1 MSLTSFYLNHAHF
14 RNSLFVH
21 VKQWRRSG
29 WPLAQVTSLPISAA
43 LRNWPSADISGA
55 NSKQLQNQLTV
66 SLKVFPTP
74 VLNSNHTMEAALY
87 LQCSAHISRQFK
99 DSFCWSLWQFVPLFF
114 VLLWLIKHNHR
125 VIWGIYSFFY
135 GYFFPFEV
143 ILHLSVVMWRRF
155 VPFVDRFHFCS
166 CFASLCSAYVYIYC
180 TSLKTY
186 NKFHL
191 SLLFKTPL

>member
-1 MSLTSFYLNHAHF
+1 MKKECMTL
-14 RNSLFVH
+14 
-21 VKQWRRSG
+21 
-29 WPLAQVTSLPISAA
+29 PLAQVTCLHISAA

-74 VLNSNHTMEAALY
+74 VLNWNHTMEIALY
-87 LQCSAHISRQFK
+87 WQCSAHISHQLK
-99 DSFCWSLWQFVPLFF
+99 DSFLLIFVTICASFF
-114 VLLWLIKHNHR
+114 VFLWLIKHKHT

-191 SLLFKTPL
+191 SLLFKIPL